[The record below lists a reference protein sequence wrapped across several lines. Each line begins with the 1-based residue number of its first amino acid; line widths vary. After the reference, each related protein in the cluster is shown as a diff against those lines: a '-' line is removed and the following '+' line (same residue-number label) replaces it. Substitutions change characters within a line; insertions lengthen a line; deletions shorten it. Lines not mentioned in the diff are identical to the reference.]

1 MSGNDAQEFGPG
13 LSGVRDTND
22 TGESTFF
29 EVRLENRFHFLDR
42 GVGSRELDPFYTLDT
57 FETGELLESS
67 KGRVRLKLKAAIPN

>member
-1 MSGNDAQEFGPG
+1 MSGNDAQEFGSG

-42 GVGSRELDPFYTLDT
+42 GIGRRELDSFYALDM

-67 KGRVRLKLKAAIPN
+67 KGRVQLKLKVAIRN